1 MKKSL
6 RLSLLTMAAMLV
18 SGSASADNLP
28 TRSLIYD
35 VPDGEANLFGYL
47 AYDTKYRTFGF
58 VNLQSQNP
66 GAYSLTKD
74 YGNVVG
80 QTPSLQAGTFVGDEY
95 IVYEATIYQN
105 AIMPRAFSAINPL
118 TGELTTKREIP
129 STDEYLILNEMTYD
143 PKTKRLF
150 GMHYNANDQRET
162 AVPTYWKTDIYEIS
176 TVTYALTKVATI
188 DMPLYTMSA
197 DNVAPQTAE
206 VTVAAETAERWLTLD
221 VEDEETYGWNMPFY
235 VGSPYS
241 QVQALFLESDMSMK
255 DIDLTAIRFFYD
267 GHMDGK
273 FVFPARISMKRSD
286 RTKLCQEDNQYRGD
300 FDTEDFTQVFDGQ
313 VAIVGN
319 QENTLLEIPFDQ
331 PYRYTGGNL
340 LMKFES
346 LCGSNT
352 LPDALNTHPVWS
364 YSIATEQPRAARM
377 DGADEWSEDV
387 WAEASLPYVAVA
399 YKSATGVGTIQLG
412 HAGQMAVA
420 LEGGRLLLPAT
431 CDHVALYSQ
440 TGALVAKGQNTRQL
454 GVAGLPA
461 GLYLLRATVQG
472 QVLTQKVVIR

>member
-1 MKKSL
+1 M
-6 RLSLLTMAAMLV
+6 
-18 SGSASADNLP
+18 DNYQVE
-28 TRSLIYD
+28 IVD
-35 VPDGEANLFGYL
+35 AN
-47 AYDTKYRTFGF
+47 
-58 VNLQSQNP
+58 
-66 GAYSLTKD
+66 
-74 YGNVVG
+74 
-80 QTPSLQAGTFVGDEY
+80 
-95 IVYEATIYQN
+95 
-105 AIMPRAFSAINPL
+105 
-118 TGELTTKREIP
+118 TGEVLGTQKGLRVEKDTTVSVAVGWTPTHEGKIHIIGRVVL
-129 STDEYLILNEMTYD
+129 DGDTY
-143 PKTKRLF
+143 P
-150 GMHYNANDQRET
+150 
-162 AVPTYWKTDIYEIS
+162 
-176 TVTYALTKVATI
+176 
-188 DMPLYTMSA
+188 A

-255 DIDLTAIRFFYD
+255 DIDLTGIRFYYD

-286 RTKLCQEDNQYRGD
+286 RTKLCQDDNQYRGD

-313 VAIVGN
+313 VAIIGN